1 MKLKLI
7 TTTVIV
13 LAIGLS
19 TTEAQPGLRTQRH
32 RIEQGVRSK
41 ELTRTEA
48 RNLSIQQRNIHRN
61 IRRAKADGI
70 ITRRERKVI
79 RMDQRHHNRSIYR
92 MKHNQRNRI

>member
-13 LAIGLS
+13 LVLGLS
-19 TTEAQPGLRTQRH
+19 TAEAQPGLRVQRH
-32 RIEQGVRSK
+32 RIEQGVRSR

-48 RNLSIQQRNIHRN
+48 RNLSLQQRNMHRN
-61 IRRAKADGI
+61 VRRAKADGL
-70 ITRRERKVI
+70 ITPRERKGI
-79 RMDQRHHNRSIYR
+79 RMDQRQHSRSIYR